1 MHPYIYYA
9 MLALKVVKART
20 LNVIY
25 LNSFMI
31 PIQSAYLA
39 NSG

>member
-1 MHPYIYYA
+1 
-9 MLALKVVKART
+9 MLALKVVKGRT

-31 PIQSAYLA
+31 PIQNAYLA

>member
-1 MHPYIYYA
+1 

-25 LNSFMI
+25 LNSLMI

>member
-1 MHPYIYYA
+1 

-31 PIQSAYLA
+31 QIQNAYLA